1 MRGMIHLEKS
11 GIRALGVAE
20 SFKKD
25 KKHSIIA
32 GVVMRSDFIID
43 GIAFDYITIRGDDA
57 TDAIIRLY
65 TNLDR
70 NDINL
75 VMLNGLIISMYNIID
90 IDMLY
95 QHMKIPIIGLTFE
108 ESKGL
113 DEHIMRAFPDD
124 YHKKLEAYHKLG
136 MRDKLSLKTG
146 YMIYV
151 RFKGIRLE
159 DVKRAI
165 DKFLIQGSIPEPI
178 RVAKLIARAYMQTL
192 TC

>member
-1 MRGMIHLEKS
+1 MIHLEKS